1 MGLRMVCCR
10 APPLIIIRTLA
21 ERDDFSCTYV
31 SLTGDKVAAIHTK
44 NGAENLIIAGLESE
58 TYTDLGLQIVSP
70 AFYGSTIRR
79 VSDTAF
85 VVIGSTPKEP
95 PALYHVDFQESIKTT
110 LLKGSADVDIPLDF
124 YSTAEHISFPI
135 VHGDERDGQ
144 SHALYLP
151 PNNPNY
157 HAPPSSLP
165 PLVISLHGGPTSHVS
180 PGLSL
185 SLQYF
190 TTRGYAVASVNYA
203 GSSGYGRAYQERLDA
218 KWGIIDIDDIAS
230 CVSYLAKTGKVDPTR
245 VGVTGG
251 SAGGYG
257 TLQALCVYPDIW
269 AAGVSLYGIA
279 DMKTMTETTHK
290 FESHYLDGLLF
301 RKDAS
306 EADKA
311 KVLKERS
318 PLFHASKIKAPVLLL
333 QGTEDKVV
341 PPDQASDME
350 RIIRENGG
358 DVKLVMM
365 EGEGHGFRMSE
376 NIKKATLYEEE
387 WWAKT
392 LLK

>member
-1 MGLRMVCCR
+1 M
-10 APPLIIIRTLA
+10 A
-21 ERDDFSCTYV
+21 EYGGFSCTYV
-31 SLTGDKVAAIHTK
+31 SLTGDKVAAIYTK
-44 NGAENLIIAGLESE
+44 NGAENLILADLESE
-58 TYTDLGLQIVSP
+58 TYTDLQLQIVSP

-95 PALYHVDFQESIKTT
+95 PAIYHVDVQKPITMS
-110 LLKGSADVDIPLDF
+110 LLKTSADVDIPLDF
-124 YSTAEHISFPI
+124 YSTAELISFPI
-135 VHGDERDGQ
+135 VYGEERDGQ

-151 PNNPNY
+151 PRNPNY
-157 HAPPSSLP
+157 HAPPNSLP
-165 PLVISLHGGPTSHVS
+165 PLIISLHGGPTGHVS

-185 SLQYF
+185 ALQYF
-190 TTRGYAVASVNYA
+190 TTRGYAIASVNYA
-203 GSSGYGRAYQERLDA
+203 GSSGYGRAYRERLDA
-218 KWGIIDIDDIAS
+218 KWGIRDIDDIAS
-230 CVSYLAKTGKVDPTR
+230 CVSYLAKTGKIDPTR

-257 TLQALCVYPDIW
+257 TLQSLCVYPDMW
-269 AAGVSLYGIA
+269 AGGVSLYGIA

-301 RKDAS
+301 RKGAS
-306 EADKA
+306 EAEKEN
-311 KVLKERS
+311 VLKERS
-318 PLFHASKIKAPVLLL
+318 PLFHPSKIKAPVLLL

-358 DVKLVMM
+358 DVKLMMM

-387 WWAKT
+387 WWVKT